1 MLISTIHN
9 GVIHH
14 DIVHTEKIS
23 NRDTPY
29 VIFNIKT
36 KKYQPHYNFIY
47 NKKILIR
54 IAIQHSFSLRQ
65 HITRKSKILINHVI
79 SAIPSGVIYHNIVH
93 TEEIS
98 NHDALYVIFNIK
110 KDKYQSR

>member
-47 NKKILIR
+47 NKKNLDTNSYTTFILI
-54 IAIQHSFSLRQ
+54 
-65 HITRKSKILINHVI
+65 T
-79 SAIPSGVIYHNIVH
+79 SAYNKEVKNI
-93 TEEIS
+93 
-98 NHDALYVIFNIK
+98 D
-110 KDKYQSR
+110 QSCH